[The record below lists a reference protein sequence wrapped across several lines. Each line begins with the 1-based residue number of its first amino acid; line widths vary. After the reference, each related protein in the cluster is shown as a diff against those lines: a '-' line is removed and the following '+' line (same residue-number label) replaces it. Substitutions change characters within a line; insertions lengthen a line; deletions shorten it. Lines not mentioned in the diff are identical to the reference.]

1 MSDKDLIMDGIRLA
15 MMEIMFD
22 CNMEKDRKKNTK
34 ETTEIMYGFSKY
46 SEALDDL
53 VDDYDFGVF
62 LDDIFGELKKYLVGN
77 KDYKSTVKKIKKY
90 KKSFVKF
97 SEERIY

>member
-1 MSDKDLIMDGIRLA
+1 MSKKDLVMDGIRLA

-22 CNMEKDRKKNTK
+22 CNMAKDREKNTK
-34 ETTEIMYGFSKY
+34 ETSEIMFGFSKY

-53 VDDYDFGVF
+53 VGDYDFGVF

-77 KDYKSTVKKIKKY
+77 KNYKNTVKEIKKY
-90 KKSFVKF
+90 KKSFMKF
-97 SEERIY
+97 SEGRIY